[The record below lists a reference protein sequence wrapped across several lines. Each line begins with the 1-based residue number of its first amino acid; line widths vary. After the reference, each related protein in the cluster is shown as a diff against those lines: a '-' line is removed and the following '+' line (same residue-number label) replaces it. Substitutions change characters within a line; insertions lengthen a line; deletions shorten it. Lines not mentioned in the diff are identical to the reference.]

1 MLRVDYKEVL
11 GYFVSVEHQAD
22 GVHYFKIG
30 IYGCNALAAFVHR
43 YISKYD
49 GKLCGM
55 LYAFFADKV
64 HMKNI
69 EKDHTKEN
77 PFFEIKG
84 VVRLNKAYP
93 KECKELTGFFSR
105 QGYAIE
111 YFSKPYKER
120 RPHVRISAADECAER
135 TR

>member
-11 GYFVSVEHQAD
+11 GYFVAVENHSD
-22 GVHYFKIG
+22 GVHHFKIG
-30 IYGCNALAAFVHR
+30 IYGGNALASFVHR

-55 LYAFFADKV
+55 LYAFFSDKE

-69 EKDHTKEN
+69 EKDHSPKN
-77 PFFEIKG
+77 PFFDIKG

-93 KECKELTGFFSR
+93 KQCKELTGFFTR
-105 QGYAIE
+105 QGHDVE
-111 YFSKPYKER
+111 YFTKQPKER
-120 RPHVRISAADECAER
+120 RPHVRISSDSQQA
-135 TR
+135 